1 MRGKVLSHLPS
12 IVNKGITP
20 AYAGKSPC
28 CRRSCPC
35 TRDHPRLCGEKLF
48 EFGNSD
54 FMMGSPPPMRGK
66 VADFFHRAG
75 KLRITPAYA
84 GKSPA
89 IRLLQFLLWDHPRL
103 CGEKASSAASV
114 FPGLGSP
121 PPMRGKADSNRVRR
135 NQNRITPAY
144 AGKSGIGI
152 CRSFFAE
159 DHPRLCGEKII
170 QNDRL
175 LFVYGSPPP
184 MRGKAAPP
192 LLVLASCGITP
203 AYAGKSSKI
212 TSIFFMI
219 KDHPR
224 LCGEKYRIFV
234 LIGHSKGSPPPMR
247 GKASGF
253 DSLIAVFGIT
263 PAYAGKSVR
272 QSRTCGNG
280 QGSPPP
286 MRGKVPQL
294 DTGSK

>member
-1 MRGKVLSHLPS
+1 MLSP
-12 IVNKGITP
+12 
-20 AYAGKSPC
+20 
-28 CRRSCPC
+28 
-35 TRDHPRLCGEKLF
+35 KL
-48 EFGNSD
+48 SLYT
-54 FMMGSPPPMRGK
+54 GSPPPMRGK
-66 VADFFHRAG
+66 VLQFACFSFCYG
-75 KLRITPAYA
+75 ITPAYA
-84 GKSPA
+84 GKRRWHGTSTHCA
-89 IRLLQFLLWDHPRL
+89 TDHPRL

>member
-1 MRGKVLSHLPS
+1 MFRTAFCIGIFNSKNLPIFLLRRFMPLFIIPLSTLE
-12 IVNKGITP
+12 VNDFQPMGITP
-20 AYAGKSPC
+20 AYAGKREFKHTKGRFC
-28 CRRSCPC
+28 
-35 TRDHPRLCGEKLF
+35 RDHPRLCGEKQS
-48 EFGNSD
+48 NRQIRRYKK
-54 FMMGSPPPMRGK
+54 GSPPPMRGK
-66 VADFFHRAG
+66 VC
-75 KLRITPAYA
+75 TT
-84 GKSPA
+84 
-89 IRLLQFLLWDHPRL
+89 
-103 CGEKASSAASV
+103 
-114 FPGLGSP
+114 
-121 PPMRGKADSNRVRR
+121 PPMLFIY
-135 NQNRITPAY
+135 RITPAY

>member
-35 TRDHPRLCGEKLF
+35 TRDHPRLCGEKSC
-48 EFGNSD
+48 NSPASV
-54 FMMGSPPPMRGK
+54 FAMGSP
-66 VADFFHRAG
+66 
-75 KLRITPAYA
+75 PAYA
-84 GKSPA
+84 GKRRWHGTSTHCA
-89 IRLLQFLLWDHPRL
+89 TDHPRL